1 MELIIIILF
10 IVHLTGCVV
19 CLILK
24 LLKILKCEAITIYL
38 AFFLPIFGMVMILFQ
53 SAAYDRKEKTE
64 LSEELNKLKVEEVNQ
79 SIQMDDDDEPKQVVP
94 ISEVLRVNTASEKKI
109 LLMDVLYTS
118 PSSYTSQLTEA
129 KMDEDTE
136 VVHYAVTALAEIQKD
151 YDVRLQKL
159 ARQRE
164 EQPEEPGILKSYQHL
179 LEQYIFS
186 GLLSVSIKKE
196 KLHELCGILLQR
208 MEKEQ
213 NQWTLCNKLASV
225 YCLLEEPE
233 KLYGVAET
241 IIRISPENENGY
253 LFKIKSEIMRNN
265 KKGIL
270 DVIKELEEKEI
281 HLTGEG
287 KDIINFWK

>member
-10 IVHLTGCVV
+10 IVHLIGCVV

-24 LLKILKCEAITIYL
+24 LLKILKCEGITIYL

-53 SAAYDRKEKTE
+53 SAAYDSKEKTE
-64 LSEELNKLKVEEVNQ
+64 LSAELNKLKVEEVNQ

-213 NQWTLCNKLASV
+213 NQWTLCNKLARV

-233 KLYGVAET
+233 KLYGVAEK

-287 KDIINFWK
+287 KDMINFWK

>member
-10 IVHLTGCVV
+10 IVHLIGCVV

-24 LLKILKCEAITIYL
+24 LLKILKCEGITIYL

-64 LSEELNKLKVEEVNQ
+64 LSAELNKLKVEEVNQ
-79 SIQMDDDDEPKQVVP
+79 SIQMDEDDEPEQVVP

-109 LLMDVLYTS
+109 LLMNVLYTS
-118 PSSYTSQLTEA
+118 PASYTSQLTEA

-159 ARQRE
+159 ARQRK
-164 EQPEEPGILKSYQHL
+164 EQPEEPGILKAYQHL

-213 NQWTLCNKLASV
+213 NQWTLCNKLARV

-233 KLYGVAET
+233 KLYGVAEK

-287 KDIINFWK
+287 KDMINFWK